1 MFVSAFVCAPVL
13 SHVAVFLSV
22 FCGPVRFVFSHHTA
36 SIHLLRL
43 CFFLLLD
50 WRKGGKQRKQSK
62 QSRRYEWAGNFIIQ
76 MQKHIWIWMQ
86 VIMTDTKTDRQTG
99 RPTDKQTYWQ
109 ADRLTEWLTGR
120 SSLRDCPSFVF
131 QFYCPVWWIQ
141 IKWIYCCIHSVLPS
155 FFRSML
161 PSPCPF
167 PQRIHFLLLFSPHSF
182 HFVCIK
188 EKPLSAKTKEK
199 PLSRAM
205 RLVLRSSRFASPRLV
220 LAWVC
225 FVLFYAV
232 CHAFSFVLLCSSS
245 PAS

>member
-1 MFVSAFVCAPVL
+1 MWLCFCLCFVGQFGLFFLIIQRPYTCFVCV
-13 SHVAVFLSV
+13 
-22 FCGPVRFVFSHHTA
+22 
-36 SIHLLRL
+36 
-43 CFFLLLD
+43 FFLLLD

-131 QFYCPVWWIQ
+131 QLYCPVWWIQ

-161 PSPCPF
+161 PSPCLF

-205 RLVLRSSRFASPRLV
+205 RLVLRSSRFASPRLAS
-220 LAWVC
+220 AWLG
-225 FVLFYAV
+225 FVLFCFMPFV
-232 CHAFSFVLLCSSS
+232 THFRLSFFAPHLS
-245 PAS
+245 PHR

>member
-1 MFVSAFVCAPVL
+1 MCS
-13 SHVAVFLSV
+13 
-22 FCGPVRFVFSHHTA
+22 GPVTCGCVSVCVLWASSVCFFPSYSEHTLA
-36 SIHLLRL
+36 PSV
-43 CFFLLLD
+43 FFLLLD

-99 RPTDKQTYWQ
+99 RPADRQTGWQ

-155 FFRSML
+155 FFRSVL
-161 PSPCPF
+161 PSPCLF

-205 RLVLRSSRFASPRLV
+205 RLVLRSSRFASPRLGS
-220 LAWVC
+220 AWLG
-225 FVLFYAV
+225 FVLFCFMPFV
-232 CHAFSFVLLCSSS
+232 THFRLSFFAPHL
-245 PAS
+245 PPHR

>member
-1 MFVSAFVCAPVL
+1 MKASFCLRGVHLRVRVRFVCALVL

-99 RPTDKQTYWQ
+99 RP
-109 ADRLTEWLTGR
+109 ADRLTSRPTDWMTYWPLFVTWL
-120 SSLRDCPSFVF
+120 SIIC
-131 QFYCPVWWIQ
+131 
-141 IKWIYCCIHSVLPS
+141 
-155 FFRSML
+155 
-161 PSPCPF
+161 F
-167 PQRIHFLLLFSPHSF
+167 PILLSRVMNTNKMNLLLHS
-182 HFVCIK
+182 
-188 EKPLSAKTKEK
+188 
-199 PLSRAM
+199 
-205 RLVLRSSRFASPRLV
+205 
-220 LAWVC
+220 
-225 FVLFYAV
+225 
-232 CHAFSFVLLCSSS
+232 
-245 PAS
+245 